1 MVNMVNERFCY
12 HKKIGIVI
20 KLHARIF
27 TNISRV
33 EIIRLSLIK
42 KDYLLSIKS

>member
-1 MVNMVNERFCY
+1 MVNMVNERFFY

-33 EIIRLSLIK
+33 QIIRLSLNK